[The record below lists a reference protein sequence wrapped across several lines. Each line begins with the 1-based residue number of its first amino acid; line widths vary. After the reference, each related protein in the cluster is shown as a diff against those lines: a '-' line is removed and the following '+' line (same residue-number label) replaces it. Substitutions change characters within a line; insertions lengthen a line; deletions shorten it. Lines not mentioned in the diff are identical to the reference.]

1 MAHFSRRLHRNYTKA
16 CMVEGTVGTW
26 EAVQQHALYKPRGRA
41 SYATLVFMRASE
53 LFFHTLRDAPTE
65 ADFPSHKLLLRAG
78 FIKGLAAG
86 IFDYLPLGLRVKRR
100 LEAVMREEME
110 AVGFQEVLLPVVQPA
125 ELWQRT
131 GRWEA
136 IGDDMA
142 RFRDR
147 SERDLCLAMT
157 HEEAMTDLVGSVV
170 TSYRSLPVK
179 LYQLQ
184 TKFRDEPRARGG
196 LIRVREFTMKD
207 GYSFHADEAG
217 LDAFYEEV
225 YAAYE
230 AIFRR
235 CGLPVVAVE
244 SDNGMMGG
252 SGSHEFMALT
262 PVGEDTLLL
271 CERSDY
277 RANRQVATFQKSV
290 PEAET
295 PGTLERIHTPGTTTI
310 KSLAAFLGVPE
321 SRTAKAIFF
330 IADRPGGENEPDG
343 KATPP
348 FVFAVIRGDME
359 LNETKLA
366 NAVGARDL
374 RPATPE
380 EIRAVGA
387 EPGYGSPLG
396 VDRERMVVVVDDLIP
411 QSPNLVAGANEAEYH
426 YQNVVYGRD
435 FSADVVTDLVAAR
448 AGDSCPVCGA
458 LLRAERG
465 VEVGNIFKLG
475 TRYSERMGVTFLS
488 SSGDAKPM
496 VMGSYGIGP
505 GRLMASLVEAHHDE
519 AGIIWPVSVA
529 PFTVIL
535 VSLASDRAPE
545 VSSAAE
551 ALYKTLREA
560 GIDILFDDRDER
572 PGVKFNDAD
581 LLGIP
586 FRLTLGAKSLARG
599 VAELK
604 TRRTGEM
611 QELSLDN
618 LVPSLQE
625 VLEAWEAL
633 EAPAPARA

>member
-1 MAHFSRRLHRNYTKA
+1 
-16 CMVEGTVGTW
+16 
-26 EAVQQHALYKPRGRA
+26 
-41 SYATLVFMRASE
+41 MRASQ
-53 LFFHTLRDAPTE
+53 LFFRTLRDAPTE
-65 ADFPSHKLLLRAG
+65 ADLPSHKLLLRAG

-110 AVGFQEVLLPVVQPA
+110 AVGFQEVLLPIVQPA
-125 ELWQRT
+125 ELWRRT

-136 IGDDMA
+136 IGSDMA

-147 SERDLCLAMT
+147 GERELCLAMT
-157 HEEAMTDLVGSVV
+157 HEEAMTELVGSVV
-170 TSYRSLPVK
+170 TSYRGLPVK

-207 GYSFHADEAG
+207 GYSFHADEAD

-230 AIFRR
+230 RIFRR

-262 PVGEDTLLL
+262 PVGEDTVIL
-271 CERSDY
+271 CERGDY
-277 RANRQVATFQKSV
+277 RANRQVATFRKPV
-290 PEAET
+290 PDAE
-295 PGTLERIHTPGTTTI
+295 GEGVLEKIHTPDAATI
-310 KSLAAFLGVPE
+310 EALARFLDVPK
-321 SRTAKAIFF
+321 SRTAKAVFF
-330 IADRPGGENEPDG
+330 VADRPGGAADEAAPS
-343 KATPP
+343 
-348 FVFAVIRGDME
+348 FVFAVVRGDVE

-366 NAVGARDL
+366 NAVEARNL

-380 EIRAVGA
+380 EIRTVGA

-396 VDRERMVVVVDDLIP
+396 VDREKMLVVVDDLIP
-411 QSPNLVAGANEAEYH
+411 RSPNLVAGANEAGYH

-435 FSADVVTDLVAAR
+435 FTADLVTDLAAAR
-448 AGDSCPVCGA
+448 AGDPCPVCGA
-458 LLRAERG
+458 SLRAERG

-496 VMGSYGIGP
+496 MMGSYGIGP

-529 PFTVIL
+529 PFTVVL
-535 VSLASDRAPE
+535 VSLANERAPE
-545 VSSAAE
+545 VLDAAE
-551 ALYKTLREA
+551 GLYKTLLEA
-560 GIDILFDDRDER
+560 GVDVLFDDRDER

-586 FRLTLGAKSLARG
+586 LRLTLGAKSLARG
-599 VAELK
+599 VVELK

-611 QELSLDN
+611 RELGLEA
-618 LVPSLQE
+618 LVP
-625 VLEAWEAL
+625 AL
-633 EAPAPARA
+633 RDILAEGGEDPSPAPAVAP

>member
-1 MAHFSRRLHRNYTKA
+1 
-16 CMVEGTVGTW
+16 
-26 EAVQQHALYKPRGRA
+26 
-41 SYATLVFMRASE
+41 MRASR
-53 LFFHTLRDAPTE
+53 LFFRTLRDAPTE
-65 ADFPSHKLLLRAG
+65 ADLPSHKLLLRGG

-100 LEAVMREEME
+100 LETIMREEME
-110 AVGFQEVLLPVVQPA
+110 AIGFQEVLLPVVQPA
-125 ELWQRT
+125 ELWRRT
-131 GRWEA
+131 GRWDA

-147 SERDLCLAMT
+147 GERELCLAMT
-157 HEEAMTDLVGSVV
+157 HEEAMTELVGSVV
-170 TSYRSLPVK
+170 ASYRNLPVK

-184 TKFRDEPRARGG
+184 TKFRDEPRSRGG

-207 GYSFHADEAG
+207 GYSFHADEAD

-225 YAAYE
+225 FAAYE
-230 AIFRR
+230 RIFRR

-262 PVGEDTLLL
+262 PVGEDTIIL
-271 CERSDY
+271 CEKGDY
-277 RANRQVATFQKSV
+277 RANRQVAAFQKPMPDTEDEGV
-290 PEAET
+290 
-295 PGTLERIHTPGTTTI
+295 LEKIHTPDATTI
-310 KSLAAFLGVPE
+310 EALARFLDVPR
-321 SRTAKAIFF
+321 SRTAKAVFF
-330 IADRPGGENEPDG
+330 MADRPGGEANGEAAPS
-343 KATPP
+343 
-348 FVFAVIRGDME
+348 FIFAVVRGDVE

-366 NAVGARDL
+366 NAVGARGL

-396 VDRERMVVVVDDLIP
+396 VDREKMVVVVDDLIP
-411 QSPNLVAGANEAEYH
+411 RSPNLVAGANEAGYH
-426 YQNVVYGRD
+426 YRNVVYGRD
-435 FSADVVTDLVAAR
+435 FTADLTTDIVAAR
-448 AGDSCPVCGA
+448 AGDPCPVCGA
-458 LLRAERG
+458 ALYAERG

-475 TRYSERMGVTFLS
+475 TRYSERMGVTFLD

-496 VMGSYGIGP
+496 VMGSYGVGP

-519 AGIIWPVSVA
+519 DGIIWPVSVA
-529 PFTVIL
+529 PFTVVL
-535 VSLASDRAPE
+535 VSLASERTPE

-551 ALYKTLREA
+551 KLYKTLLEA
-560 GIDILFDDRDER
+560 GVDVLFDDRDER

-586 FRLTLGAKSLARG
+586 LRLTLGAKSLARG

-604 TRRTGEM
+604 TRRTGETR
-611 QELSLDN
+611 ELELES
-618 LVPSLQE
+618 LVPALRDILTE
-625 VLEAWEAL
+625 VWEDLSPSA
-633 EAPAPARA
+633 APAPAVAP